1 MNFLNNFKNK
11 HMTSNLFLAVLAG
24 IIAVIIWL
32 FISLTQYPTVQKTV
46 ENIPVTVDISGSAA
60 SQNGISVISC
70 DVEKVTVELLGSR
83 TQIGYLNNESLT
95 AYFDA
100 DSVSGSGTK
109 KLALKLKSDDS
120 NLVYDVKS
128 ISPAKATVVFDKIE
142 TREFEVIPRSP
153 NVSFAE
159 GKEIDLEKYVCTP
172 SVISITGP
180 SAQLDKIQYCYA
192 VMDRKITL
200 SNTYNVPCDKIELYT
215 KDNVL
220 IDQSAFKFDDMNINL
235 TIPVRSQK
243 TVDLYVSIANAPE
256 NFDQN
261 IIKYKLSA
269 DTVTLAC
276 NNTQIEIP
284 DSLDIGYVPLYE
296 IKPGYTKTFSL
307 ATRLEGSELI
317 NASELKD
324 VTVTFE
330 GDGLDEIALTL
341 DQSRIKISNPPDS
354 TYKYDVLT
362 QQMNITV
369 IGPAESISQITA
381 DDIIGEV
388 NLLNTNITTDQFNQ
402 NVTFSCPAFDDVW
415 VTTNTKVSIRRT
427 KLEDPT
433 TAAVKSSYP

>member
-1 MNFLNNFKNK
+1 MNFLKNFKSK
-11 HMTSNLFLAVLAG
+11 HMTSNFSLAVLSG

-60 SQNGISVISC
+60 SQNGLSVISC

-100 DSVSGSGTK
+100 DSVSGTGTK
-109 KLALKLKSDDS
+109 KLALKLKSNDS
-120 NLVYDVKS
+120 DLIYDVKS

-142 TREFEVIPRSP
+142 TREFEVLPRSP
-153 NVSFAE
+153 NVTFAE

-180 SAQLDKIQYCYA
+180 TAQLDKIQYCYA
-192 VMDRKITL
+192 VLDRIITL

-220 IDQSAFKFDDMNINL
+220 IDQSALKFSDMNISL

-256 NFDQN
+256 NFDQD
-261 IIKYKLSA
+261 IIKYKLSS
-269 DTVTLAC
+269 DKVTLAC

-296 IKPGYTKTFSL
+296 IKPGYSKTFSL

-317 NASELKD
+317 NVSDLNE

-330 GDGLDEIALTL
+330 GDDLDEVSLTL
-341 DQSRIKISNPPDS
+341 DQSHIKISNPPDS
-354 TYKYDVLT
+354 NYNYDVLT

-369 IGPAESISQITA
+369 IGPSESISQITA

-388 NLLNTNITTDQFNQ
+388 NLLNTSITTDQFNQ

-415 VTTNTKVSIRRT
+415 VTTNTKVSVQRT
-427 KLEDPT
+427 KIEAP
-433 TAAVKSSYP
+433 TAAAAKNSY

>member
-1 MNFLNNFKNK
+1 MNFLKNFKNK
-11 HMTSNLFLAVLAG
+11 HMTSNFSLAILSG
-24 IIAVIIWL
+24 IIAVIVWL
-32 FISLTQYPTVQKTV
+32 FISLTQYPTIQTTV
-46 ENIPVTVDISGSAA
+46 KDVPVTLDISGSAA
-60 SQNGISVISC
+60 SQNGMSVISC

-83 TQIGYLNNESLT
+83 TQIGNLNNESLT

-100 DSVSGSGTK
+100 DSVSGTGTK
-109 KLALKLKSDDS
+109 KLSLKLKSNEN

-128 ISPAKATVVFDKIE
+128 ITPAKATVVFDKIE
-142 TREFEVIPRSP
+142 TREFDVIPRSP
-153 NVSFAE
+153 NISVE
-159 GKEIDLEKYVCTP
+159 EDKVIDQEKYVCTP

-192 VMDRKITL
+192 VTDRKIKL
-200 SNTYNVPCDKIELYT
+200 SNTYNFQCDRIDLYT
-215 KDNVL
+215 KDNAL
-220 IDQSAFKFDDMNINL
+220 IDQSALTFSDTNINL

-256 NFDQN
+256 NFDQS
-261 IIKYKLSA
+261 IIKYKLSEN
-269 DTVTLAC
+269 TVTLAC
-276 NNTQIEIP
+276 NNTQMEIP

-317 NASELKD
+317 NASELQD

-330 GDGLDEIALTL
+330 SDGLDEISLTL

-354 TYKYDVLT
+354 SYKYDVLT

-402 NVTFSCPAFDDVW
+402 NVTFSCPDFNDVW
-415 VTTNTKVSIRRT
+415 VTTNTKVSVRRT
-427 KLEDPT
+427 KLEEPT
-433 TAAVKSSYP
+433 MAAVKNS

>member
-1 MNFLNNFKNK
+1 
-11 HMTSNLFLAVLAG
+11 MTSNLSLAILAG

-46 ENIPVTVDISGSAA
+46 ENIPVTVDISGSTA

-100 DSVSGSGTK
+100 DNVSGTGTK
-109 KLALKLKSDDS
+109 KLSLKLKSNDNS
-120 NLVYDVKS
+120 LVYDVKS

-142 TREFEVIPRSP
+142 TREFDVIPRSP

-159 GKEIDLEKYVCTP
+159 DKVIDLEKYVCTP

-192 VMDRKITL
+192 VMDRIITL
-200 SNTYNVPCDKIELYT
+200 SNTYNVPCDRIELYT
-215 KDNVL
+215 KNNAL
-220 IDQSAFKFDDMNINL
+220 IDQSAFTFSDMNISL

-243 TVDLYVSIANAPE
+243 TVDLYFSITNAPE
-256 NFDQN
+256 NFDKS

-269 DTVTLAC
+269 ETVTLAC
-276 NNTQIEIP
+276 SNTQIEIP

-296 IKPGYTKTFSL
+296 IKPGYSKTFSL
-307 ATRLEGSELI
+307 SSRLEGSELI
-317 NASELKD
+317 NVSDTKD
-324 VTVTFE
+324 VTVNFDGE
-330 GDGLDEIALTL
+330 GLDEISLTL
-341 DQSRIKISNPPDS
+341 DQSHIKISNPPDS
-354 TYKYDVLT
+354 SYKYDVLT
-362 QQMNITV
+362 QQMTITV
-369 IGPAESISQITA
+369 IGPAESISQVTA

-402 NVTFSCPAFDDVW
+402 NVTFSCPDFNDVW
-415 VTTNTKVSIRRT
+415 VTANTKVSIQRT
-427 KLEDPT
+427 KIENPT
-433 TAAVKSSYP
+433 MASVRTP